1 MSEHSKNTAIV
12 RTALSSPMTDL
23 LNIFHGDCLDYGCGR
38 GYDCDTLGIDGY
50 DPNWRPNALLKKYDI
65 ITCNYVLNV
74 VDEKEQEEIINHVKS
89 LLKIGGRAYFT
100 VRRDIRENYE
110 GKGYPQ
116 RLVYLDMPS
125 IYFRK
130 NRYEIYFFENKI

>member
-1 MSEHSKNTAIV
+1 MSKSSKNTAIV
-12 RTALSSPMTDL
+12 RTALSSPMIDL
-23 LNIFHGDCLDYGCGR
+23 LNVFHGECLDYGCGR

-50 DPNWRPNALLKKYDI
+50 DPNWRPDTVLKKYDI

-74 VDEKEQEEIINHVKS
+74 VDEKEQEEIIEHVKS
-89 LLKIGGRAYFT
+89 LLNKGGRAFFT
-100 VRRDIRENYE
+100 VRRDIKKDYA

-116 RLVYLDMPS
+116 RLVYLDMES

-130 NRYEIYFFENKI
+130 NRYEIYFFENA